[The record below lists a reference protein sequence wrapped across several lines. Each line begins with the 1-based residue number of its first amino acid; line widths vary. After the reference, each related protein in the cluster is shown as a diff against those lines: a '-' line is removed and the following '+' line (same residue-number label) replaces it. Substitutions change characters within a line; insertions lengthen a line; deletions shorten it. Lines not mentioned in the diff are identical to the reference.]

1 MGVPFYARPGETI
14 YRKIVEAN
22 PQNAYVD
29 TIEWNGAPIVYN
41 GIPTIQAKTQL
52 AMDKAG
58 GIMFC
63 KSWSMMHGM

>member
-1 MGVPFYARPGETI
+1 M
-14 YRKIVEAN
+14 EAN

-58 GIMFC
+58 GIMFWTLEHDALDDLSLL
-63 KSWSMMHGM
+63 KAIDGVVQAP